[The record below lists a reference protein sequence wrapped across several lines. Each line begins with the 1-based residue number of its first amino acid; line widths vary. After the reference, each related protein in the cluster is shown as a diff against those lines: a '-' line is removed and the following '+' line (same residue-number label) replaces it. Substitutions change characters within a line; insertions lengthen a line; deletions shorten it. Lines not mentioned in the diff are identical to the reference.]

1 MGLPIH
7 PPTGS
12 PWLHRPKAIRSLF
25 LGAGKVRPPGV
36 RQGTTTRRVFDGHE
50 TRKVPMR
57 DKPRRKSEA
66 RFRTLVG
73 RPWQLWSDPRRPPC
87 GDRKIGAHATAVCCS
102 AAGLGWAEEDQ

>member
-1 MGLPIH
+1 
-7 PPTGS
+7 
-12 PWLHRPKAIRSLF
+12 
-25 LGAGKVRPPGV
+25 
-36 RQGTTTRRVFDGHE
+36 
-50 TRKVPMR
+50 MR

-102 AAGLGWAEEDQ
+102 AAGLGWAEEDQWLLRPPGRQPGTVAALA